1 MRKITAFTRRCRS
14 VASLAFQIAP
24 FASFSFSYVKTITT
38 RRYTFE
44 RHVWTCALHSGIFCV
59 SAGVSSNS
67 TLKRENIIHH
77 LHRHRHYHY
86 HGRRCHHH
94 PASTENRRYK
104 PCIRPA
110 GLRFEFRRREKNC
123 SVLTSKTCR
132 KSIAVGQRFS
142 LETALILLEKEFI
155 IPKAISNGKK

>member
-24 FASFSFSYVKTITT
+24 FASFSFSYVETITT

-44 RHVWTCALHSGIFCV
+44 RHVWTCALNSGIFCV
-59 SAGVSSNS
+59 SAVVSSNS
-67 TLKRENIIHH
+67 TLKRETIIHH
-77 LHRHRHYHY
+77 LHRHHHHHHHY

-94 PASTENRRYK
+94 PASTENRRFK

-110 GLRFEFRRREKNC
+110 RLRFEFRRREKLFCTDVKKMQKKHC
-123 SVLTSKTCR
+123 SRATFLTGNGIDSSRKGIYNSKSHI
-132 KSIAVGQRFS
+132 K
-142 LETALILLEKEFI
+142 L
-155 IPKAISNGKK
+155 